1 MSPYSE
7 LKTKMIPRMIA
18 TEQTNNTL
26 EQTQQIRTNQ
36 TKRVYIPECRHR
48 DHCHHEQRLLDT
60 WALRAEREVALPA
73 AERLYRKKKQTR

>member
-1 MSPYSE
+1 
-7 LKTKMIPRMIA
+7 MIA

-60 WALRAEREVALPA
+60 WALRAEREVVLL
-73 AERLYRKKKQTR
+73 ERLYRKKNKLVNQI